1 MKLIKL
7 KQEKLVEEKAVAGL
21 VTTKI
26 EYAVEEKH
34 ERGRAGLKPAPTGK
48 RPNAR
53 PATSGKFSDL
63 PG

>member
-26 EYAVEEKH
+26 EYAVEEAK
-34 ERGRAGLKPAPTGK
+34 GRLEYLNCAPVM
-48 RPNAR
+48 RR
-53 PATSGKFSDL
+53 FV
-63 PG
+63 